1 MTSPEAALRQLDVTL
16 WPVLEGVGFQPAQ
29 IGADGCTANAT
40 YCVPLSTIRADF
52 PDLPDGSGYEDVD
65 FLCYD
70 VIVDVQE
77 DRLREVRCEGIGL
90 DEMLI
95 AIGHDD
101 AADRYRALLG
111 QSVAEGH
118 KELTEMLRAVFTH
131 RDPDPDP
138 PISRRFLAWSWV
150 MSYHN
155 QDVAALHDRL
165 TADRPDQLTAA
176 RRIYEFVRD
185 EVRHSLDHGDTAV
198 TLTAYQVLEEGTGL
212 CYAKAHLAAALFRR
226 SGIPA
231 GLAYQLIDGDDGPV
245 LHGLVAIHVD
255 GAWHRLDVRGNKPGI
270 DAQFDLE
277 RERLAFTGEGVADL
291 PGIHAEPTLSVL
303 NALTEATD
311 LRQVTLPSS
320 L

>member
-16 WPVLEGVGFQPAQ
+16 GPVLQGVGFQPAQ
-29 IGADGCTANAT
+29 IGADDHTATTT
-40 YCVPLSTIRADF
+40 YCAPLTTIRTNF

-70 VIVDVQE
+70 VIVEVQQG
-77 DRLREVRCEGIGL
+77 RLREVRCEGIGL

-95 AIGHDD
+95 AIGRDD
-101 AADRYRALLG
+101 AADRYQAQLG
-111 QSVAEGH
+111 QPASEGRD
-118 KELTEMLRAVFTH
+118 ELTEMLRAVFSH
-131 RDPDPDP
+131 RSPDPDP
-138 PISRRFLAWSWV
+138 PASRRFLAWSWV
-150 MSYHN
+150 MAHHN

-165 TADRPDQLTAA
+165 TADSPDQLTAA
-176 RRIYEFVRD
+176 KRIYEYVRD
-185 EVRHSLDHGDTAV
+185 EIRHSLDHGDTAV
-198 TLTAYQVLEEGTGL
+198 TLTAYQVLEQGTGL
-212 CYAKAHLAAALFRR
+212 CYAKSHLAAALFRR

-255 GAWHRLDVRGNKPGI
+255 GAWHRLDVRGNKPGV

-291 PGIHAEPTLSVL
+291 PGIHAEPTLSVV
-303 NALTEATD
+303 NALVDATD
-311 LRQVTLPSS
+311 LREVRLPSS